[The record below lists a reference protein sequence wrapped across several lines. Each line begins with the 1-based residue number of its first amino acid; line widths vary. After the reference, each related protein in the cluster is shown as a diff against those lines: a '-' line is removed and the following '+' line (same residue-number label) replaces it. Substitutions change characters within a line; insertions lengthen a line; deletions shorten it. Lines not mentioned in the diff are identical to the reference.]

1 MIYCKYKVFF
11 YKNKSNYNFSPD
23 KLTCR
28 HHINSSNNNNAHTN
42 N

>member
-23 KLTCR
+23 KLR